1 MTEVDIAPDIGVS
14 LQLVVATAAILGN
27 IALHTIATVAVIAGL
42 RRFEPTMSKL
52 LGDAFI
58 AVPMMVAAATLGM
71 LVAHTIEI
79 WGWAV
84 MLLWLGEFSNLES
97 ALYFSVVTFSTL
109 GYGDIVLDHQ
119 WRLLGAMASVNGII
133 LFGWTTAVV
142 VAVLTSAIE
151 RLEPAIS
158 RADAHLARQLDT
170 KFVAVPE
177 PSKRWSERSSEI
189 IDEVMSALVYNNPV
203 DARYQKVTG
212 SVSEKLLHPFT
223 LATYRQGL
231 YLFAFDVAVGQV
243 RTYALERFTD
253 LRRRRNERFEV
264 PTGWQPRA
272 HIAHA
277 FGIISSPP
285 EHVAIA
291 FSPAVTGYIRERV
304 WHPTQTFRERSDGW
318 LELGLTVGVTVELVN
333 WVCSFGSDA
342 EALKPVDLRSR
353 VAESLSK
360 AASYYDDE
368 A

>member
-151 RLEPAIS
+151 RHDERRSARKAREGQPEGHHAWQPWHPHAPWRPHIQDVRH
-158 RADAHLARQLDT
+158 RAD
-170 KFVAVPE
+170 
-177 PSKRWSERSSEI
+177 
-189 IDEVMSALVYNNPV
+189 
-203 DARYQKVTG
+203 
-212 SVSEKLLHPFT
+212 
-223 LATYRQGL
+223 
-231 YLFAFDVAVGQV
+231 
-243 RTYALERFTD
+243 
-253 LRRRRNERFEV
+253 
-264 PTGWQPRA
+264 
-272 HIAHA
+272 HI
-277 FGIISSPP
+277 
-285 EHVAIA
+285 
-291 FSPAVTGYIRERV
+291 
-304 WHPTQTFRERSDGW
+304 SDHNAGA
-318 LELGLTVGVTVELVN
+318 G
-333 WVCSFGSDA
+333 D
-342 EALKPVDLRSR
+342 
-353 VAESLSK
+353 
-360 AASYYDDE
+360 
-368 A
+368 